1 MKILPIRH
9 VMIYFAYIC
18 VPFIGG
24 FAKDGELYSR
34 AYNLVGP
41 HSGTQESRIPV
52 HVYKCTSKV
61 PPLPRR
67 RRALTLL
74 D

>member
-52 HVYKCTSKV
+52 HVYQQG
-61 PPLPRR
+61 PPSSLGGGGP
-67 RRALTLL
+67 
-74 D
+74 